1 MLRREGEMA
10 RDDEALKDWCRSRIN
25 DSYRE
30 AYRLS
35 LEVGLEA
42 QEKED
47 LNDLAQAIESLDS
60 AVELLQRTRRQLVE
74 V

>member
-1 MLRREGEMA
+1 ME
-10 RDDEALKDWCRSRIN
+10 RDDRALKDWCRGRIQ

-35 LEVGLEA
+35 LEVGLKA

-47 LNDLAQAIESLDS
+47 LNTLAEAIESLDS
-60 AVELLQRTRRQLVE
+60 AVELLQKTRRQLVE

>member
-1 MLRREGEMA
+1 MA

-47 LNDLAQAIESLDS
+47 LTSLAQAIESLDS

>member
-1 MLRREGEMA
+1 MA
-10 RDDEALKDWCRSRIN
+10 RDDEALKDWCRNRIH

-35 LEVGLEA
+35 LEVGLQA

-47 LNDLAQAIESLDS
+47 LGTLAQAIESLDS

>member
-1 MLRREGEMA
+1 MA
-10 RDDEALKDWCRSRIN
+10 NNETATLKDWCRTRIN

-35 LEVGLEA
+35 LEVGLQA

-47 LNDLAQAIESLDS
+47 LEALTRTAETLDS
-60 AVELLQRTRRQLVE
+60 AVELLENARSRLAIA
-74 V
+74 

>member
-1 MLRREGEMA
+1 MSGQTA
-10 RDDEALKDWCRSRIN
+10 ALKDWCRSRIH

-35 LEVGLEA
+35 LEVGLQA

-47 LNDLAQAIESLDS
+47 LETLTRTAETLDS
-60 AVELLQRTRRQLVE
+60 AVQLLEDARSRITAE
-74 V
+74 

>member
-1 MLRREGEMA
+1 MSGQTA
-10 RDDEALKDWCRSRIN
+10 VLKDLCRSRIH

-35 LEVGLEA
+35 LEVGLQA

-47 LNDLAQAIESLDS
+47 LEALTRTVETLDS
-60 AVELLQRTRRQLVE
+60 AVQLLEDARSRLTAV
-74 V
+74 